1 MTRRWNVPAVDRA
14 VVLGW
19 AVAACGGLVWW
30 AAGGPLPWLLGP
42 MVAFGIARGVGAP
55 VAEWGWGRALGQC
68 LIGVGLGLRFTPEVV
83 GGLVARWP
91 VLLTL
96 AVLALTPAFVGVWA
110 YRRWAGLDRAGA
122 WLCALPG
129 GASEMAVLAERHGV
143 SAATVA
149 LTQGLRVALVVSLV
163 PWSAVRVEGGLHG
176 PAEAASSAAGASAF
190 VVACTLGWALLLAA
204 PTAWLHRRHW
214 PNVWMMLPLLA
225 TAILTAWLGQGA
237 DGRSPMALPVG
248 LMDTAQ
254 LLLGITLGSKLDA
267 PAWRRAP
274 RLSLVAAGVVLVSM
288 AVCAVLAWLLALGV
302 NGVPAPW
309 LTHYLA
315 LAPGGMAEM
324 ALMARQSGAFLP
336 EVIATHVLR
345 LMLVLAVAPTL
356 MRRLAVP
363 VPRAVAGRAPPSDGG
378 NG

>member
-1 MTRRWNVPAVDRA
+1 MQRWGVPPVGRA

-19 AVAACGGLVWW
+19 AVAAGGGLLWW
-30 AAGGPLPWLLGP
+30 LAGGPLPWLLGP

-83 GGLVARWP
+83 AGLVARWP

-96 AVLALTPAFVGVWA
+96 AVLALTPALIGAWA

-163 PWSAVRVEGGLHG
+163 PWSALWVQGSVRGAVDATS
-176 PAEAASSAAGASAF
+176 PVAAVGVSA
-190 VVACTLGWALLLAA
+190 VALTLGWALLLAL
-204 PTAWLHRRHW
+204 PTALLHRRRW

-225 TAILTAWLGQGA
+225 TAGLTAWLG
-237 DGRSPMALPVG
+237 RSPGGQGLLALPVG
-248 LMDTAQ
+248 LMDLAQ

-267 PAWRRAP
+267 QAWRRAP
-274 RLSLVAAGVVLVSM
+274 RLSGVAAGVVVASV
-288 AVCAVLAWLLALGV
+288 AVCGALAWGLARGV
-302 NGVPAPW
+302 HEVPAPW

-324 ALMARQSGAFLP
+324 ALTARQSGAFLP

-345 LMLVLAVAPTL
+345 LMLVLALAPVL
-356 MRRLAVP
+356 LQRLTQGAH
-363 VPRAVAGRAPPSDGG
+363 RGATGQESPPEGG
-378 NG
+378 NR